1 LEQLTMPA
9 GRDIYLEAE
18 GRRLAA
24 VESYRAQ
31 AVREVYPVEVL
42 GSDQPAGLVR
52 GAARYRLE
60 LKRVVFQGDVDFYGL
75 SGFNVVIVRPGARVV
90 YTGCEWEQIAEGA
103 AAGGAFAENV
113 VISARRRRVL

>member
-1 LEQLTMPA
+1 MEQLTMPA

-52 GAARYRLE
+52 GRHA
-60 LKRVVFQGDVDFYGL
+60 
-75 SGFNVVIVRPGARVV
+75 
-90 YTGCEWEQIAEGA
+90 TGW
-103 AAGGAFAENV
+103 
-113 VISARRRRVL
+113 S